1 MLTLTAEEL
10 RELTQRKHA
19 DAQRAV
25 LDALGIHYRT
35 LPDGKPVVLR
45 STVEAALGGTM
56 RTPEPQLR
64 L

>member
-25 LDALGIHYRT
+25 LGHKSTATTKRYAHYGVARLAEALKRRG
-35 LPDGKPVVLR
+35 
-45 STVEAALGGTM
+45 
-56 RTPEPQLR
+56 
-64 L
+64 